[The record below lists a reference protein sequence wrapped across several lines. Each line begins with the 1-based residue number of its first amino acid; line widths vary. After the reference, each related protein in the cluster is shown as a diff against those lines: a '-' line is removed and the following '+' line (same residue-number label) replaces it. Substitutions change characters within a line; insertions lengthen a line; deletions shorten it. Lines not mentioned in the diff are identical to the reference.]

1 MVGGLKIAI
10 ALLLMLLMMVAAAVE
25 FRGRGETLNDHP
37 HKKACFAPL
46 NDRTEQKGGSRRAA
60 LAAILSGSEPHHGA
74 QRARVDKLDLRD
86 LRIPHMNI
94 RKK

>member
-60 LAAILSGSEPHHGA
+60 LAAILSGSEPHHGIFDSDVLVLSELTCNC
-74 QRARVDKLDLRD
+74 RRSESSG
-86 LRIPHMNI
+86 
-94 RKK
+94 